1 MRMFQAPTKKGE
13 YKLYLLV
20 LVRVQFREY
29 IGVLLEKKKTSLCD
43 FLKCDKNLLQDI
55 DGHVKDDVYDDNDKN
70 LLQNIDGHV
79 EVVILHR

>member
-1 MRMFQAPTKKGE
+1 MFQAPTKKGE

-29 IGVLLEKKKTSLCD
+29 IVVLLEKKPSLCD
-43 FLKCDKNLLQDI
+43 YLKC
-55 DGHVKDDVYDDNDKN
+55 DKN

>member
-1 MRMFQAPTKKGE
+1 MMRMFQAPKKKGE
-13 YKLYLLV
+13 YDNPDLLV

-29 IGVLLEKKKTSLCD
+29 IVVFLGKKKPSLCD
-43 FLKCDKNLLQDI
+43 YLKC
-55 DGHVKDDVYDDNDKN
+55 DKN